1 MKPNRRQIFTVGAAA
16 AVTVATSGQTAS
28 ASTTA
33 AGSVESVESVES
45 AEFTT
50 SASSTT
56 GPYGSGVGGSWTNTA
71 RAISTAAQ
79 FQRTRETNGVYMF
92 GDSISVQD
100 GKALATRLLGR
111 DGSQMAVHN
120 WSSRPTSGAVDALQQ
135 CASAYGLPRRILMAS
150 GSNDIFDPPKFAAQ
164 VARAVSIVGQNR
176 ILYWVDIQV
185 VRKAVTAPIQLA
197 DQRNSSWLNMQLYD
211 AQEKYPNL
219 RIIRWAEWL
228 WVKPYRLLNYL
239 RDGVH
244 PTVPLGQDARN
255 ELIVQSL
262 TQR

>member
-1 MKPNRRQIFTVGAAA
+1 MKPNRRQVFTAGAAVA
-16 AVTVATSGQTAS
+16 ASTVA
-28 ASTTA
+28 ASTD
-33 AGSVESVESVES
+33 AGN
-45 AEFTT
+45 
-50 SASSTT
+50 
-56 GPYGSGVGGSWTNTA
+56 GRDA
-71 RAISTAAQ
+71 RRPVRLRHARLLGERDPGHLDRDAD
-79 FQRTRETNGVYMF
+79 QRVVETNGVYMF

-100 GKALATRLLGR
+100 GKSLAIRLLNR
-111 DGSQMAVHN
+111 DGSQMAVNN

-135 CASAYGLPRRILMAS
+135 WASTYGLPRRILMAS

-164 VARAVSIVGQNR
+164 VDRAISIVGQNR
-176 ILYWVDIQV
+176 TLFWVDLQV
-185 VRKAVTAPIQLA
+185 VRTAQTAAVQLA

-211 AQEKYPNL
+211 AQKKYPNL

-228 WVKPYRLLNYL
+228 WVKPYRLANYL

-244 PTVPLGQDARN
+244 PSVPLGQDARN

>member
-1 MKPNRRQIFTVGAAA
+1 MAASTVAVSTATAPEAAA
-16 AVTVATSGQTAS
+16 
-28 ASTTA
+28 TT
-33 AGSVESVESVES
+33 G
-45 AEFTT
+45 
-50 SASSTT
+50 
-56 GPYGSGVGGSWTNTA
+56 GPYGSGVLGSWSTA
-71 RAISTAAQ
+71 TRAISTAAQ
-79 FQRTRETNGVYMF
+79 IQRTRETNGVFMF

-100 GKALATRLLGR
+100 GKALAIRLLNR

-135 CASAYGLPRRILMAS
+135 WASTYGLPRRILMAS

-164 VARAVSIVGQNR
+164 IDRAMSIVGQTR
-176 ILYWVDIQV
+176 TLYWVNLQV
-185 VRKAVTAPIQLA
+185 VRKAVTGPVQLA

-228 WVKPYRLLNYL
+228 WVKPYRLTNYL

>member
-1 MKPNRRQIFTVGAAA
+1 MSSMRPNRRQIFTAGAAVAASTVAVSTVTATEAAA
-16 AVTVATSGQTAS
+16 ADG
-28 ASTTA
+28 
-33 AGSVESVESVES
+33 
-45 AEFTT
+45 
-50 SASSTT
+50 
-56 GPYGSGVGGSWTNTA
+56 GPYGSGVLGSWTNAT

-79 FQRTRETNGVYMF
+79 IQRTRETNGVYMF
-92 GDSISVQD
+92 GDSIAIQD
-100 GKALATRLLGR
+100 GKSLATRLLGR
-111 DGSQMAVHN
+111 DGSQLAVHN

-135 CASAYGLPRRILMAS
+135 WASTYGLPRRILMAS

-164 VARAVSIVGQNR
+164 VDRAISIVGQTR
-176 ILYWVDIQV
+176 ILYWINLAV
-185 VRKAVTAPIQLA
+185 VRKAQTATVQLA

-228 WVKPYRLLNYL
+228 WVKPYRLTNYL

-244 PTVPLGQDARN
+244 TSIPLGQDARN
-255 ELIVQSL
+255 ELIVQAL

>member
-1 MKPNRRQIFTVGAAA
+1 LSSLKPNRRQIFTAGA
-16 AVTVATSGQTAS
+16 AVT
-28 ASTTA
+28 ASTVVVPAVSATA
-33 AGSVESVESVES
+33 
-45 AEFTT
+45 TT
-50 SASSTT
+50 SAATP
-56 GPYGSGVGGSWTNTA
+56 GGLYGSGTLGSWANATK
-71 RAISTAAQ
+71 AISTAEQ
-79 FQRTRETNGVYMF
+79 IRRVRETNGVYMF

-100 GKALATRLLGR
+100 GKALAIRLLNR

-135 CASAYGLPRRILMAS
+135 WAATYGLPKRILMAS

-164 VARAVSIVGQNR
+164 VERAMSIVGQNR
-176 ILYWVDIQV
+176 TVFWVNLQV
-185 VRKAVTAPIQLA
+185 VRKAVTAPFQLA
-197 DQRNSSWLNMQLYD
+197 NQRNSSWLNMQLYD
-211 AQEKYPNL
+211 EQEKYPNL

-228 WVKPYRLLNYL
+228 WVKPYRLANYL

-255 ELIVQSL
+255 ELIVQAL

>member
-16 AVTVATSGQTAS
+16 AAAATVAASTETAS
-28 ASTTA
+28 ATPAS
-33 AGSVESVESVES
+33 
-45 AEFTT
+45 TT
-50 SASSTT
+50 SADSTEFAVTTSSST
-56 GPYGSGVGGSWTNTA
+56 GPYGSGVLGSWA
-71 RAISTAAQ
+71 GAQRAISTPEQ
-79 FQRTRETNGVYMF
+79 IQHTRQVNGVFMF

-100 GKALATRLLGR
+100 GKSLAIRLQGR
-111 DGSQMAVHN
+111 DGSPLAVHN

-135 CASAYGLPRRILMAS
+135 WASTYGLPRRILMAS

-176 ILYWVDIQV
+176 TLYWVNIQV
-185 VRKAVTAPIQLA
+185 VRKSVTSTVQLA

-211 AQEKYPNL
+211 QQEKYPNL
-219 RIIRWAEWL
+219 KIIRWAEWL

-262 TQR
+262 VS

>member
-16 AVTVATSGQTAS
+16 AVTVAVSTETAS
-28 ASTTA
+28 ATTA
-33 AGSVESVESVES
+33 S
-45 AEFTT
+45 T
-50 SASSTT
+50 SATAATST
-56 GPYGSGVGGSWTNTA
+56 GPYGSGVLGSWANGT
-71 RAISTAAQ
+71 RAISTTTQ
-79 FQRTRETNGVYMF
+79 IHRVLETDGVYMF

-100 GKALATRLLGR
+100 GKSLATRLLGR
-111 DGSQMAVHN
+111 DGSQMAVNN

-135 CASAYGLPRRILMAS
+135 WASAYGLPRRILMAS

-164 VARAVSIVGQNR
+164 LDRAMGIAGRNR
-176 ILYWVDIQV
+176 IVFWVNIQA
-185 VRKAVTAPIQLA
+185 VRKSVDATMQLA
-197 DQRNSSWLNMQLYD
+197 DQRNSSWLNMQMYD

-244 PTVPLGQDARN
+244 PSVPLGQDARN

-262 TQR
+262 TAR

>member
-16 AVTVATSGQTAS
+16 AVSAAVSTEIASATTAS
-28 ASTTA
+28 
-33 AGSVESVESVES
+33 
-45 AEFTT
+45 T
-50 SASSTT
+50 SADTIDGFAAATTTTT
-56 GPYGSGVGGSWTNTA
+56 GPYGSGVLGSWANGT
-71 RAISTAAQ
+71 RAISTTAQ
-79 FQRTRETNGVYMF
+79 IHRVLDTDGVYMF

-100 GKALATRLLGR
+100 GKSLATRLLGR
-111 DGSQMAVHN
+111 DGSQMAVNN

-135 CASAYGLPRRILMAS
+135 WAAAYGLPRRVLMAS

-164 VARAVSIVGQNR
+164 LDRAMSIVGRNR
-176 ILYWVDIQV
+176 IVYWVNIQA
-185 VRKAVTAPIQLA
+185 VRKSVGATIQLA
-197 DQRNSSWLNMQLYD
+197 DQRNSSWLNMQMYD
-211 AQEKYPNL
+211 AQEKYSNL

-244 PTVPLGQDARN
+244 PSVPLGQDARN

-262 TQR
+262 TAR

>member
-16 AVTVATSGQTAS
+16 AVTVAVSTETAS
-28 ASTTA
+28 ATTASTSATDTTA
-33 AGSVESVESVES
+33 A
-45 AEFTT
+45 T
-50 SASSTT
+50 TT
-56 GPYGSGVGGSWTNTA
+56 GPYGSGVLGSWANST
-71 RAISTAAQ
+71 RAISTTAQ
-79 FQRTRETNGVYMF
+79 IHRVLDTDGVYMF

-100 GKALATRLLGR
+100 GKSLATRLLGR
-111 DGSQMAVHN
+111 DGSQMAVNN

-135 CASAYGLPRRILMAS
+135 WATAYGLPRRILMAS

-164 VARAVSIVGQNR
+164 LDRAMSIIGRNR
-176 ILYWVDIQV
+176 IVYWVNIQA
-185 VRKAVTAPIQLA
+185 VRKSVGATMQLA
-197 DQRNSSWLNMQLYD
+197 DQRNSSWLNMQMYD
-211 AQEKYPNL
+211 AQEKYSNL

-244 PTVPLGQDARN
+244 PSVPLGQDARN

-262 TQR
+262 TAR

>member
-16 AVTVATSGQTAS
+16 AAAATVAASTETAS
-28 ASTTA
+28 AAPASTA
-33 AGSVESVESVES
+33 SAKSIEST
-45 AEFTT
+45 EFAVTT
-50 SASSTT
+50 SSST
-56 GPYGSGVGGSWTNTA
+56 GPYGSGVLGSWA
-71 RAISTAAQ
+71 GAQRAISTPTQIQHTKAA
-79 FQRTRETNGVYMF
+79 NGVFMF

-100 GKALATRLLGR
+100 GKALAIRLQNR
-111 DGSQMAVHN
+111 DGSPLAVHN

-135 CASAYGLPRRILMAS
+135 WASTYGLPRRILMAS

-164 VARAVSIVGQNR
+164 VARAISIVGPNR
-176 ILYWVDIQV
+176 TLYWVNIQV
-185 VRKAVTAPIQLA
+185 VRKSVTSTVQLA

-211 AQEKYPNL
+211 QQEKYANL

-228 WVKPYRLLNYL
+228 WVKPYRLTNYL

-262 TQR
+262 VS

>member
-1 MKPNRRQIFTVGAAA
+1 VGAAA
-16 AVTVATSGQTAS
+16 AAAAAVAASTETAS
-28 ASTTA
+28 ATA
-33 AGSVESVESVES
+33 SYD
-45 AEFTT
+45 
-50 SASSTT
+50 T
-56 GPYGSGVGGSWTNTA
+56 GPYGSGVLGSWAGTT

-79 FQRTRETNGVYMF
+79 FQHARETNGVFMF

-100 GKALATRLLGR
+100 GKALAIRLLDR
-111 DGSQMAVHN
+111 DGSQLAVNN

-176 ILYWVDIQV
+176 ILYWVNIQV
-185 VRKAVTAPIQLA
+185 VRKSVTSTMQLA

-262 TQR
+262 VQR